1 MSDELVLCKHI
12 FSNGTEFEFFIETQ
26 CEKCKRFRNGKCK
39 IYNACWEAR
48 WNEDKFP
55 YSYLLEYEHYAG
67 KKCKMFT
74 DKPIERKR
82 KEHKIE
88 GQESLF
94 KEVEK

>member
-1 MSDELVLCKHI
+1 MTDKLVPCTCL

-74 DKPIERKR
+74 DKPIERKHR
-82 KEHKIE
+82 EHKIE

-94 KEVEK
+94 KE